1 MDFALRDVVAQI
13 RDRRQACKLGEADFH
28 HECHRPQRR
37 MAHCDGLR
45 QRAHCRTATLQ
56 RMSTAEFHFALSLQ
70 SAVTMSPPLVLLLRA
85 NIKIFSFSNPL
96 GSTGTQALCA
106 PSVLIKLK
114 SCCST
119 QQWCA
124 QQHTAS
130 KSHVVCLQID
140 CVYPDPSLWS
150 ELSQKF
156 GFIGLYISSVLPI
169 LPCHVLWTHS
179 NRKNILRKGP
189 VYVVSKLFW

>member
-1 MDFALRDVVAQI
+1 MAFALRDVGAQI
-13 RDRRQACKLGEADFH
+13 RDQRQACKLGEADFH
-28 HECHRPQRR
+28 HQCHRPQRR

-96 GSTGTQALCA
+96 GSSGTQALCA

-119 QQWCA
+119 HQWCA
-124 QQHTAS
+124 QRHTAS
-130 KSHVVCLQID
+130 KSHGVCLQID
-140 CVYPDPSLWS
+140 CVCTQTHHCGRNCCRNLVLSVSTFHLSFPSCPAMFYGHI
-150 ELSQKF
+150 QIARIF
-156 GFIGLYISSVLPI
+156 
-169 LPCHVLWTHS
+169 
-179 NRKNILRKGP
+179 
-189 VYVVSKLFW
+189 